1 MSVGMREERIRSM
14 TAYIR
19 CSCPNCFQNLSLRL
33 EYVNRRVVCN
43 YCKHPFLSRTKIRV
57 PASATPE
64 LIAAIH
70 AANQAQGFT
79 GSETERTDESAVSSS
94 MEFGESGGHPQ
105 FDLSETGEAPGS
117 AASRGIE
124 HAHALVE
131 AEARHAR
138 QFERAQALWGSE
150 RRNLEEEVE
159 RLAARHSQQLEAL
172 RGERDAAHRR
182 VEDLVREQMESAKRT
197 TEVEAEL
204 DGLLAEQ
211 QATAAACER
220 LAAWHSQQLEALQGE
235 RDAAHRRV
243 EDLVREQVEST
254 KRITEVEAERDGL
267 LAEQQA
273 TAAARDRLVARVD
286 ELERLLGEVQA
297 RHAEELTARREEER
311 RAMALASDRLAR
323 ERDNSS
329 EQLRDVLGQLEDAL
343 AQLEITRRQGEAERE
358 AMRKEI
364 EVARSSARSID
375 AGLELLNR
383 QELDRYQGEVE
394 RLAGEVNRALDAKD
408 AESRRCGELSERLK
422 ERDDELA
429 QMRLAHEAEVQAQ
442 QLALE
447 ELQLM
452 LKSRQ
457 RPSASV
463 DLPAVEESVTLG
475 PGGAALP
482 VEADPGDP
490 LAPEKPDVVEPL
502 LGVETSAVVV
512 PRPNPSNSPDER
524 IAALRTYLRN
534 VQDAERERLNK
545 GLFRR
550 LARAWRH

>member
-1 MSVGMREERIRSM
+1 M
-14 TAYIR
+14 
-19 CSCPNCFQNLSLRL
+19 
-33 EYVNRRVVCN
+33 
-43 YCKHPFLSRTKIRV
+43 

-70 AANQAQGFT
+70 ATNQAQGFT
-79 GSETERTDESAVSSS
+79 GSDTERTDELAVSSP
-94 MEFGESGGHPQ
+94 MEFGESGGPPL
-105 FDLSETGEAPGS
+105 FDLSEMGDASGS

-124 HAHALVE
+124 HAHALAE

-138 QFERAQALWGSE
+138 QLERAQALWGSE
-150 RRNLEEEVE
+150 RQGLEEEVE
-159 RLAARHSQQLEAL
+159 RLVARHSQQLEAL
-172 RGERDAAHRR
+172 RDERDAAHRR
-182 VEDLVREQMESAKRT
+182 AEDLVREQMESAQRI
-197 TEVEAEL
+197 TEVVAER
-204 DGLLAEQ
+204 DGLLVEREAM
-211 QATAAACER
+211 AAACDR
-220 LAAWHSQQLEALQGE
+220 LTAWHSQQLEVLQGE
-235 RDAAHRRV
+235 CDVAHRRV
-243 EDLVREQVEST
+243 EDLVREQVESA
-254 KRITEVEAERDGL
+254 RRVTEVEAERDGL

-273 TAAARDRLVARVD
+273 TAAAGDRLVARVD
-286 ELERLLGEVQA
+286 ELERSLGEAQA
-297 RHAEELTARREEER
+297 RHADELTARREEER
-311 RAMALASDRLAR
+311 RALALASDRLAR

-343 AQLEITRRQGEAERE
+343 AQLDITRRQGEAERE

-394 RLAGEVNRALDAKD
+394 RLAGEVNRALDARD
-408 AESRRCGELSERLK
+408 AESRRCGELAERLK
-422 ERDDELA
+422 ERDDEIV
-429 QMRLAHEAEVQAQ
+429 QIRLAHEAEAQAQ

-463 DLPAVEESVTLG
+463 DPPTVEESVTLG
-475 PGGAALP
+475 PGEDALP

-490 LAPEKPDVVEPL
+490 PAPEKPDVAEPL
-502 LGVETSAVVV
+502 LSVETPTVVV